1 MGFPR
6 RAREDY
12 RVPFTDK
19 EIGLINATRVATTR
33 VDSSSFLPST
43 LPKLA
48 MIASSQGRASR
59 RRSEEGAT
67 RRFALVDLHAAK
79 RRSAGMLFIIPA
91 KALLVI

>member
-59 RRSEEGAT
+59 REEGAT
-67 RRFALVDLHAAK
+67 RRFALVDLHAAQ